1 MMIASMGVEVACVS
15 SSIVPQARR
24 FQYPLQALRS
34 SRQLSRG
41 SLTGDRHYQ
50 ETP

>member
-1 MMIASMGVEVACVS
+1 MMIGSMGVEVTCVS

-34 SRQLSRG
+34 IRQLGRG
-41 SLTGDRHYQ
+41 LLTGDGHYQ